1 MSRIALTRFRFVW
14 TLALGALAACSEQP
28 SPAPESAGAAA
39 AAAAGVTVFTGARL
53 LVGDGTVIDNATFT
67 VGPDNR
73 FGIVGATAAVT
84 VPAGAATVDLAGL
97 TVMPAIVDTH
107 THLSRDRAGLTA
119 DLKHR
124 AYFGVSAAM
133 SLGQDN
139 TDDIY
144 AMRREAIPGHALY
157 RTAGRGFTA
166 PEPGRTDIPYWI
178 TTAEEGRAGVRE
190 QAALGVDIIKVWVD
204 DRMGQYPKLA
214 PELYGAVIEEAHANG
229 LRVTAHEYY
238 LADAKELVRRGI
250 DAFAH
255 CVREPIDD
263 EFVAMLKE
271 RPNFVVVPNLP
282 DRGVAQDMS
291 WLATALPAEQVAHVA
306 GRRHGPPRGASVLRD
321 SGAQPRAARARRRHD
336 RARHRRQRAVGGAPR
351 DGRHGRDGHDA
362 RPGHRRL
369 DGRRR
374 GVHAARR
381 RRHRRARQGCE
392 LHRARGEPARR
403 HHEHA
408 PHSRRV
414 LARRAHRSLS
424 VLTIA
429 LPTAQRSLE
438 RDAKQIGLCGG
449 PQEHVGRLIWPRDGL
464 IFFHDAR
471 AEGGDRGVDV
481 DRRQAFGRQR
491 G

>member
-1 MSRIALTRFRFVW
+1 MSRITRRTFGLVSCVIGTRHARG
-14 TLALGALAACSEQP
+14 LLRIAEHDPEPAADA
-28 SPAPESAGAAA
+28 PAAG
-39 AAAAGVTVFTGARL
+39 AGVTVFTGARL

-73 FGIVGATAAVT
+73 FGLVGATAAVT
-84 VPAGAATVDLAGL
+84 VPAGATTVDLTGR

-139 TDDIY
+139 GDDIY
-144 AMRREAIPGHALY
+144 AMRREVIPGHALY

-166 PEPGRTDIPYWI
+166 PEPGRSEIPYWI

-229 LRVTAHEYY
+229 LRTTAHEYY

-255 CVREPIDD
+255 TVREPIDD

-271 RPNFVVVPNLP
+271 RPSFVVVPNLP

-291 WLATALPAEQVAHVA
+291 WLSSSLPAEQVAQLQAAAVDRPEAQAFFAIQARNLERLAREGVKIALGTDGNVPWGAHLEMADMVA
-306 GRRHGPPRGASVLRD
+306 TGMTPAQVIVASTGTPRSSCGS
-321 SGAQPRAARARRRHD
+321 PMPARW
-336 RARHRRQRAVGGAPR
+336 
-351 DGRHGRDGHDA
+351 
-362 RPGHRRL
+362 RPGKAASFIVLDANPLDDITNTRRIRDVYL
-369 DGRRR
+369 
-374 GVHAARR
+374 
-381 RRHRRARQGCE
+381 
-392 LHRARGEPARR
+392 RGE
-403 HHEHA
+403 HID
-408 PHSRRV
+408 
-414 LARRAHRSLS
+414 RS
-424 VLTIA
+424 A
-429 LPTAQRSLE
+429 Y
-438 RDAKQIGLCGG
+438 
-449 PQEHVGRLIWPRDGL
+449 
-464 IFFHDAR
+464 
-471 AEGGDRGVDV
+471 
-481 DRRQAFGRQR
+481 
-491 G
+491 

>member
-1 MSRIALTRFRFVW
+1 MRAKYLSL
-14 TLALGALAACSEQP
+14 LLGAAAAACSEQP
-28 SPAPESAGAAA
+28 SPAPESA

-84 VPAGAATVDLAGL
+84 VPAGAATVDLLGA

-107 THLSRDRAGLTA
+107 THLSRDRVALTA

-144 AMRREAIPGHALY
+144 AMRREVIPGHALY

-178 TTAEEGRAGVRE
+178 TTEEEGRAGVRE

-238 LADAKELVRRGI
+238 LADAKELVRRGL

-255 CVREPIDD
+255 GVREPIDD

-271 RPNFVVVPNLP
+271 RPSFVVLPNLP

-291 WLATALPAEQVAHVA
+291 WLAPSLPAEQVATLQAAAVD
-306 GRRHGPPRGASVLRD
+306 RPE
-321 SGAQPRAARARRRHD
+321 AQAFFGIQARNLER
-336 RARHRRQRAVGGAPR
+336 
-351 DGRHGRDGHDA
+351 
-362 RPGHRRL
+362 
-369 DGRRR
+369 
-374 GVHAARR
+374 
-381 RRHRRARQGCE
+381 
-392 LHRARGEPARR
+392 
-403 HHEHA
+403 
-408 PHSRRV
+408 
-414 LARRAHRSLS
+414 LAREG
-424 VLTIA
+424 VTIA
-429 LPTAQRSLE
+429 LGTDGNVPWGAHLEMADMVATGMTPAQVIVAATGDAAEFMRLDDSGTVASGKSADFIVLEANPLDDITNTRRIRDVYLRGERIDRS
-438 RDAKQIGLCGG
+438 AY
-449 PQEHVGRLIWPRDGL
+449 
-464 IFFHDAR
+464 
-471 AEGGDRGVDV
+471 
-481 DRRQAFGRQR
+481 
-491 G
+491 